1 MADAGISTAP
11 GGSFANNTPE
21 TFSMVVPLL
30 TGKISALSVKINGLT
45 HPDFLFLHFLL
56 IAPDGQSNL
65 LLLDRSGDGVSI
77 TDESYLFTD
86 SPDLFFPAGFTPLK
100 PISGPG
106 LDGQDFGLPSLEVN
120 NTFHGS
126 TLASAF
132 GGINPNGVWQLV
144 VLDDDGNDPGGSFTD
159 WTLTIVD
166 NVAPVISLPADH
178 IGVDAG
184 SSITF
189 SVANGNLPT
198 STDPDYNA
206 NDSLS
211 LTLTTEH
218 GTIENSAFGSFFGP
232 TKHFGSGTTVNDVV
246 SHFMDGAV
254 YKPDAGFTGID
265 HLTIKVADKG
275 VFNSG
280 AELGALTT
288 TTTLNIEVFDHKTGT
303 SGDGSF
309 TASGYQKID
318 GGAGKDTIK
327 FDFALT
333 QAIVTYSDNTVTVE
347 GPGGTKTVLTG
358 FEKFVFN
365 DGTVDN
371 ADGSPLVD
379 DLFYYTRNHDVW
391 AAHVDPDKHYAEFGW
406 HEGRNPNAFFDT
418 NGYLSTYSDV
428 KAAGV
433 NPLQH
438 YDEFGW
444 KEGRDP
450 STGFDTKDYLAA
462 YTDVSAAHVD
472 PLAHFLQFGEQE
484 GRHAFNDGAWG

>member
-1 MADAGISTAP
+1 
-11 GGSFANNTPE
+11 
-21 TFSMVVPLL
+21 MVVLGL
-30 TGKISALSVKINGLT
+30 TGEISALSVKIDGLT

-65 LLLDRSGDGVSI
+65 LLLDRSGNGVSI

-86 SPDLFFPAGFTPLK
+86 SPDLFFPVGFTPLK
-100 PISGPG
+100 PISGPS
-106 LDGQDFGLPSLEVN
+106 LHGQDFGLPSLQVN

-132 GGINPNGVWQLV
+132 GGINPNGIWKLI
-144 VLDDDGNDPGGSFTD
+144 VLDDDGNNPGGSFTD
-159 WTLTIVD
+159 WKLTIVD
-166 NVAPVISLPADH
+166 NVAPVISVPADH
-178 IGVDAG
+178 INVDAG
-184 SSITF
+184 SSITL
-189 SVANGNLPT
+189 SGANGNLPT
-198 STDPDYNA
+198 SNDPDYNT
-206 NDSLS
+206 NDL
-211 LTLTTEH
+211 LFVTFTTEH
-218 GTIENSAFGSFFGP
+218 GTIENSSLAFPFGP
-232 TKHFGSGTTVNDVV
+232 TKNYASGTNAADVV
-246 SHFMDGAV
+246 SHFMSGAV
-254 YKPDAGFTGID
+254 YKPDPGFTGID
-265 HLTIKVADKG
+265 HLTITVEDVG
-275 VFNSG
+275 VFDSG

-288 TTTLNIEVFDHKTGT
+288 TKTLTIEVFDHKTGT
-303 SGDGSF
+303 SGDDSF

-333 QAIVTYSDNTVTVE
+333 QAIVTYSDNTVTIE
-347 GPGGTKTVLTG
+347 GPGTKTVLTG
-358 FEKFVFN
+358 FERFVFN

-418 NGYLSTYSDV
+418 NGYLSTYIDV
-428 KAAGV
+428 KVAGV

-438 YDEFGW
+438 YHEFGW

-450 STGFDTKDYLAA
+450 STAFDTGDYFASYA
-462 YTDVSAAHVD
+462 DVNAAHVD

-484 GRHAFNDGAWG
+484 GRHAFNDGVWG